1 MSLDEIQ
8 AHANVL
14 ILAGSETTATT
25 LSGTTYL
32 LCTHPAVLSKLA
44 AEVRT
49 TFKSEREID
58 LFSVQKLPYM
68 LAVLDEAMRVYPPVP
83 SAIPRTTPCSGNVVL
98 GEYLPGNV
106 SNTPADASTET
117 SSASGGAVPRVGG
130 LTIRRSSWESGNGP

>member
-1 MSLDEIQ
+1 MSLDEIR

-32 LCTHPAVLSKLA
+32 LCMHPTILSKLET
-44 AEVRT
+44 EVRT
-49 TFKSEREID
+49 VFKSESEID

-83 SAIPRTTPCSGNVVL
+83 TAIPRTTPPSGNTIL

-106 SNTPADASTET
+106 SNTPASRC
-117 SSASGGAVPRVGG
+117 P
-130 LTIRRSSWESGNGP
+130 

>member
-1 MSLDEIQ
+1 MSLDEVR

-32 LCTHPAVLSKLA
+32 LCTHPAILGKLA
-44 AEVRT
+44 TEVRT
-49 TFKSEREID
+49 VFKSEREID

-83 SAIPRTTPCSGNVVL
+83 SAIPRTTPPSGNVIL
-98 GEYLPGNV
+98 GKYLPGNV
-106 SNTPADASTET
+106 SNTPA
-117 SSASGGAVPRVGG
+117 GACSEPILRQ
-130 LTIRRSSWESGNGP
+130 RWRCA